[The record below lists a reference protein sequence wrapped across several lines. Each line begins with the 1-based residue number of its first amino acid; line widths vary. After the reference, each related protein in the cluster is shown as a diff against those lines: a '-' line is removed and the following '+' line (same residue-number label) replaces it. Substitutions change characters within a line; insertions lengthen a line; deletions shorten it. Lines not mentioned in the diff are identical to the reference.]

1 MINLSYLGI
10 ISTFDVISVKEILQ
24 KNKIKFFL
32 KNLFD
37 TSVSAGWANPG
48 SESFQEHLYVD
59 KKKQLLQ
66 KNYLLIILNNF

>member
-59 KKKQLLQ
+59 KQKTTAAKKLLA
-66 KNYLLIILNNF
+66 NYLK

>member
-1 MINLSYLGI
+1 MINFSYLGI

-59 KKKQLLQ
+59 KKKTAAAKKLLA
-66 KNYLLIILNNF
+66 NYLK

>member
-10 ISTFDVISVKEILQ
+10 ISTFDVVSVKEILQ

-59 KKKQLLQ
+59 KKKTAAAKKLLA
-66 KNYLLIILNNF
+66 NYLK

>member
-48 SESFQEHLYVD
+48 LESFQEHLYVD
-59 KKKQLLQ
+59 KKKTAAAKKLLA
-66 KNYLLIILNNF
+66 NYLK

>member
-1 MINLSYLGI
+1 LINLSYLGI

-59 KKKQLLQ
+59 KKKTAAAKKLLA
-66 KNYLLIILNNF
+66 NYLK

>member
-48 SESFQEHLYVD
+48 SESFHEHLYVD
-59 KKKQLLQ
+59 KKKTTAAKKLLA
-66 KNYLLIILNNF
+66 NYLK

>member
-1 MINLSYLGI
+1 MINLSYLGV

-59 KKKQLLQ
+59 KKKTAAAKKILA
-66 KNYLLIILNNF
+66 NYLK

>member
-37 TSVSAGWANPG
+37 SSVSAGWANPG

-59 KKKQLLQ
+59 KKKTAAAKKLLA
-66 KNYLLIILNNF
+66 NYLK

>member
-1 MINLSYLGI
+1 LINLSYLGI

-59 KKKQLLQ
+59 KKKTTSAKKLLA
-66 KNYLLIILNNF
+66 NYLK